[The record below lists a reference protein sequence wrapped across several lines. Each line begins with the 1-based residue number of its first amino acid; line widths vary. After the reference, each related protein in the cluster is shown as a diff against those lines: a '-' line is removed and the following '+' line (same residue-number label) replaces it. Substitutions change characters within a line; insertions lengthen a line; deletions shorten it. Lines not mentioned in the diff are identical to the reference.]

1 MKCISVIQ
9 PWATLIVLGVKRLET
24 RTWRTPH
31 RGRLAIHATRNFP
44 EAARARCLA
53 EPFHSLLRDAGYLHS
68 ADLPRGAIVGA
79 VELLDCVPGEEALR
93 LVTDSPEPDF
103 GDYGSGRWAWR
114 LVNPCRLAAPVP
126 FCGRLGLFE
135 VPDFFQEAA
144 DSADAIAGRTGPH
157 PLRSA

>member
-9 PWATLIVLGVKRLET
+9 PWATLIVLGSKRLET
-24 RTWRTPH
+24 RPWRTAH

-53 EPFHSLLRDAGYLHS
+53 EPFRSLLREAGYSHP
-68 ADLPRGAIVGA
+68 ADLPRGTIVGA
-79 VELLDCVPGEEALR
+79 VELLDCVPADEALR
-93 LVTDSPEPDF
+93 LVTDSAEPDL

-114 LVNPCRLAAPVP
+114 LANPIRLAVPVP

-135 VPDFFQEAA
+135 VPDFFQGPA
-144 DSADAIAGRTGPH
+144 DTAEAIAGRIGPQ